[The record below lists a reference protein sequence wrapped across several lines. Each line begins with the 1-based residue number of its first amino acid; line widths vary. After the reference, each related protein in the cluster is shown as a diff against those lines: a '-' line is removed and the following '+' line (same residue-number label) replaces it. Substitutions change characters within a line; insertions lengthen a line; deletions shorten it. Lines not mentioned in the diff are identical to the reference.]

1 MLDFGLA
8 KLATGPEAAPGA
20 DEATRTSLD
29 MTTPGTVMGTVS
41 FMSPEQALGK
51 PLDAR
56 TDIFSLGIVLYEMI
70 TFEGDTSAAVFD
82 AILNRAPTALVELN
96 KQVPAEL
103 ERIVNKTLEKDPALR
118 YQSAAGLVAD
128 LRRLRRDSTASA
140 TAAPGTGRFATRRG
154 LLAFGAVT
162 VLLLIV
168 ASVWWVRDRDKTG
181 SELNVPKTSS
191 VVTGLKI
198 AVLPFA
204 TDDPEQGYFGEGLT
218 GEIVTALS
226 RYDEL
231 AVMPCRSGPC
241 EGGGADAREIGRE
254 FGARYVLQGA
264 VQSIPEK
271 IRVTVHLHDGL
282 DGRS

>member
-1 MLDFGLA
+1 
-8 KLATGPEAAPGA
+8 
-20 DEATRTSLD
+20 
-29 MTTPGTVMGTVS
+29 
-41 FMSPEQALGK
+41 
-51 PLDAR
+51 
-56 TDIFSLGIVLYEMI
+56 
-70 TFEGDTSAAVFD
+70 
-82 AILNRAPTALVELN
+82 
-96 KQVPAEL
+96 
-103 ERIVNKTLEKDPALR
+103 
-118 YQSAAGLVAD
+118 
-128 LRRLRRDSTASA
+128 
-140 TAAPGTGRFATRRG
+140 
-154 LLAFGAVT
+154 VT

-282 DGRS
+282 DGRSVWGHTFQSERTAQDLFDLQDELTRQVVSEIAGSHGALARAELPHSRRRPPESLASHDCVFRAYVTWRRASASKW